1 MGTFLLLAGVYVTR
15 MCQGDFHF
23 DSGKSHNHCDEC
35 PGFGKCIG
43 DYREAH
49 CKGCNSHY
57 FAGGQGFPCPK
68 CDRKRGMIGDWD
80 DDSDTEPV
88 NDCVLSWYFFKI
100 YLKYNLSSGCCCFMF
115 RCYVQ
120 CFRLLHEHID
130 EWKYIE
136 LAWFLNVNAQAQFP
150 FMSKKFFVKENKRCN
165 MLTFAEWF

>member
-1 MGTFLLLAGVYVTR
+1 MHLFTLKVAYFLTIFLHKRIGTFLLLAGVYVTR

-88 NDCVLSWYFFKI
+88 NDCVLS
-100 YLKYNLSSGCCCFMF
+100 
-115 RCYVQ
+115 
-120 CFRLLHEHID
+120 
-130 EWKYIE
+130 
-136 LAWFLNVNAQAQFP
+136 
-150 FMSKKFFVKENKRCN
+150 
-165 MLTFAEWF
+165 